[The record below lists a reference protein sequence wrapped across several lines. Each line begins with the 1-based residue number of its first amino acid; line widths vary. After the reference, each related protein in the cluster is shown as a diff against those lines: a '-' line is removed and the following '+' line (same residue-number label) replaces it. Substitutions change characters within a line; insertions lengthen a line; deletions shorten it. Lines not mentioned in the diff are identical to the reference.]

1 MICIKSLL
9 NDIMPLLEE
18 HETRGYAVTD
28 VRNMLHKKIQAKGIG
43 NYTSVFP
50 LCDNH

>member
-1 MICIKSLL
+1 MICKRSLL
-9 NDIMPLLEE
+9 NNIMSLLEE

>member
-9 NDIMPLLEE
+9 NDIMSLLEE

-28 VRNMLHKKIQAKGIG
+28 VRNMLHKKIQGIG